1 MWVWRRLGAAFPVL
15 YRTTTRLGGMPSTG
29 RFVLARTWPAI
40 ASLISR
46 RPPEVPPPSC
56 PDVVRGVHR
65 GHVLR
70 PQEVGDRA
78 VHDPSLVPVDVFRGA
93 VERAR
98 IVVEDEIAGGVVVAI
113 GVTVP
118 GREGDEL
125 GDEIV
130 ALPLAH
136 PLDADQLLRRG
147 EDREPPGHGMRP
159 QQGMADIAEAG
170 AILWWNRLCQRA

>member
-78 VHDPSLVPVDVFRGA
+78 VHDPALVPVDVFRGA

-98 IVVEDEIAGGVVVAI
+98 IVVAVEIAGGV
-113 GVTVP
+113 GVPVRRP
-118 GREGDEL
+118 SPR
-125 GDEIV
+125 
-130 ALPLAH
+130 PSRH
-136 PLDADQLLRRG
+136 PLRDDIYPL
-147 EDREPPGHGMRP
+147 PPPPH
-159 QQGMADIAEAG
+159 
-170 AILWWNRLCQRA
+170 LC